1 MHHPVK
7 VFLLLAAA
15 FATGWAAMSWAL
27 SFDAD
32 FKAAA
37 ITAILALGVKEY
49 LDYRDSEQV
58 EQKYLWESGRED
70 VWDRRD
76 AEAELEWLREVD

>member
-1 MHHPVK
+1 MTHTVK
-7 VFLLLAAA
+7 SALILVAA
-15 FATGWAAMSWAL
+15 FATGWASMSLAL
-27 SFDAD
+27 SFDGD

-37 ITAILALGVKEY
+37 ITAILALGAKEY

-58 EQKYLWESGRED
+58 EQRFLWESGRED

-76 AEAELEWLREVD
+76 HEWLREID